1 MTGNEKSI
9 VENTLLQIKA
19 VEDAISENAKG
30 ILASTMK
37 EEISELVRESLGG
50 SKKSK
55 RSLHEEEEG
64 MDTPGVEDDELE
76 GSEDEMEYDTE
87 MDDETEMDMDDE
99 TEMDMDDETEPA
111 VDNEE
116 MPPLD
121 MTQSPMSDVLKVFKA
136 MGDEDGIIVK
146 KDGKFLHITDN
157 ETNKDYM
164 VQLEESK
171 IRRKMKSRLNEEILY
186 ELHFEDKETYSDYEG
201 HDEGD
206 YGFEGEKE
214 SDDVFYEL
222 NMNELEDFEKED
234 EGVYEGWEDGDEYGD
249 PEMYEQDE
257 DGDEYGD
264 PEMYEQDEDGDEYGD
279 PEMYEQED
287 DNNHPTKMY
296 ETFKPKGRVG
306 KMKFKYPSKLKR
318 GVAET
323 AFDKE
328 EMDEE
333 WKEEMDEEL
342 MSPEDGEETA
352 EKSEAARTYGN
363 GSKYGRGLRKGIT
376 PNRDYVYGKNG
387 VQKESVNRELN
398 VLREKN
404 EEYKKALDFF
414 RNKLNEVA
422 VFNSNLAY
430 STRLF
435 TENSTTKQE
444 KINILRRF
452 DNVESLKE
460 SKNLY
465 KTIKNEL
472 DGNGSA
478 TVVKESITER
488 VVKTPQTGSATNL
501 IESKTYENPQFMRMK
516 DLMAKIK

>member
-37 EEISELVRESLGG
+37 EEISELVKESLNG

-55 RSLHEEEEG
+55 RSLYEQEEEG
-64 MDTPGVEDDELE
+64 TETPAVDDEDL
-76 GSEDEMEYDTE
+76 EDEEDGMEDDTE
-87 MDDETEMDMDDE
+87 MADFEMDADNEGDE
-99 TEMDMDDETEPA
+99 EMDAEVSVD
-111 VDNEE
+111 DNEE

-146 KDGKFLHITDN
+146 KDGKFLHISDN

-171 IRRKMKSRLNEEILY
+171 RRRKMKSNLNEEILY
-186 ELHFEDKETYSDYEG
+186 ELHFEDREDGHDKYSDESGYEG
-201 HDEGD
+201 EDNYESG
-206 YGFEGEKE
+206 YEGE
-214 SDDVFYEL
+214 DDYEL
-222 NMNELEDFEKED
+222 DHEGEMYEIADEESKKIDEIWDDEDGHDKYSDESGYED
-234 EGVYEGWEDGDEYGD
+234 EDYFSYSDEDEDDY
-249 PEMYEQDE
+249 EMYEQQGQGVKITE
-257 DGDEYGD
+257 
-264 PEMYEQDEDGDEYGD
+264 PKPMYESS
-279 PEMYEQED
+279 
-287 DNNHPTKMY
+287 
-296 ETFKPKGRVG
+296 FKPKGKVG
-306 KMKFKYPSKLKR
+306 KMKFKYPSKLKK

-323 AFDKE
+323 AFEKE
-328 EMDEE
+328 MEEEWNEQEDEE
-333 WKEEMDEEL
+333 ILPKSKNVEK
-342 MSPEDGEETA
+342 G
-352 EKSEAARTYGN
+352 EKSEAARTLGN
-363 GSKYGRGLRKGIT
+363 GRRWGRNGLPKPRT
-376 PNRDYVYGKNG
+376 APRHLNV
-387 VQKESVNRELN
+387 ESVNGELN
-398 VLREKN
+398 LLREKN

-435 TENSTTKQE
+435 TEHSTTKQE

-452 DNVESLKE
+452 DNVETLKE

-472 DGNGSA
+472 DGNGSNN
-478 TVVKESITER
+478 VVKESITER

-501 IESKTYENPQFMRMK
+501 IESKTYENPQFLRMK
-516 DLMAKIK
+516 DLMTKIK

>member
-55 RSLHEEEEG
+55 RSLHEEEEEG
-64 MDTPGVEDDELE
+64 MDTPEVEDDELE

-87 MDDETEMDMDDE
+87 MDGETEMDMDGE

-146 KDGKFLHITDN
+146 KDGKFLHISDN

-201 HDEGD
+201 HDDDGDYGD
-206 YGFEGEKE
+206 YGFEGEEE

-222 NMNELEDFEKED
+222 NMNELEGFEKDD
-234 EGVYEGWEDGDEYGD
+234 EGVYEGWEDDDHGNPKMYEQDEDEYSDPKMYEQDEDEYSD

-257 DGDEYGD
+257 EDQL
-264 PEMYEQDEDGDEYGD
+264 PE
-279 PEMYEQED
+279 
-287 DNNHPTKMY
+287 MY

-363 GSKYGRGLRKGIT
+363 GSKSGRGLRKGIT

>member
-9 VENTLLQIKA
+9 VESTLLQIKA

-37 EEISELVRESLGG
+37 EEISELVKESLSGT
-50 SKKSK
+50 KKSK
-55 RSLHEEEEG
+55 RSLHEQDEEG
-64 MDTPGVEDDELE
+64 METPEVDDEELD
-76 GSEDEMEYDTE
+76 GSEDE
-87 MDDETEMDMDDE
+87 MDDETEMPDYEEPEMGDE
-99 TEMDMDDETEPA
+99 EMAGEFEDEEGA
-111 VDNEE
+111 EDSVDNEE

-171 IRRKMKSRLNEEILY
+171 RRRKMKSNLNEEILY
-186 ELHFEDKETYSDYEG
+186 ELHFEDMEFEDEDDDMSDILDYEERAVG
-201 HDEGD
+201 RMLDNQDNPDYDEH
-206 YGFEGEKE
+206 
-214 SDDVFYEL
+214 
-222 NMNELEDFEKED
+222 ED
-234 EGVYEGWEDGDEYGD
+234 EELWPDE
-249 PEMYEQDE
+249 EMDDE
-257 DGDEYGD
+257 VF
-264 PEMYEQDEDGDEYGD
+264 
-279 PEMYEQED
+279 EMYEQED
-287 DNNHPTKMY
+287 EDEDEMREQEEDDEIQLGGSKDM
-296 ETFKPKGRVG
+296 EESFKPKGRVG
-306 KMKFKYPSKLKR
+306 KMKFKYPSKMKK

-323 AFDKE
+323 AFE

-333 WKEEMDEEL
+333 WEEEMDEEL
-342 MSPEDGEETA
+342 MSPEDGEETP
-352 EKSEAARTYGN
+352 EKSEASRTLGN
-363 GSKYGRGLRKGIT
+363 GRKWGRKGLPKPRT
-376 PNRDYVYGKNG
+376 APRHLNV
-387 VQKESVNRELN
+387 ESVRSEVK

-404 EEYKKALDFF
+404 EEYKTALDFF

-435 TENSTTKQE
+435 TEHSTTKQE

-452 DNVESLKE
+452 DNVETLKE

-465 KTIKNEL
+465 RTIKNEL

-501 IESKTYENPQFMRMK
+501 IESKTYENPQFLRMK
-516 DLMAKIK
+516 DLMTKIK